1 MLLMKYEKDFFCIF
15 VTYKL
20 IAKNVMNENLKAIA
34 NSFAEEY
41 CSDAIYPAHLFKA
54 ILHKEIGLVHFIESE
69 LDKDYFYLQDWADVQ
84 MQLSPRAVRPMRDLE
99 YSDESV
105 AVLDEAENYKVK
117 FDLEET
123 TDVCVLAALVTPG
136 VGFSFDQLK
145 TLPLTPSDI
154 SAKMGGGVNVEAPY
168 MEGAELTKKTGAAGG
183 GKGSL
188 AKYCVDKTAVARAG
202 NLDNVIGFEKEIA
215 IIYEILGRKT
225 KANLLITGE
234 AGVGKTSLV
243 NGFVRELA
251 ADHVPGF
258 LSGAVAYELDTA
270 ALGGDAQYKG
280 EVEDRFKNVIT
291 EIANLPNA
299 VLIIESIDKLFDK
312 QGSLFGASSILKNEL
327 SKGRLQLLAT
337 SSIDGYTKN
346 IETDKEMTSKLE
358 KITVEEPTADL
369 TLRILKGALPAYEE
383 YHGLK
388 VDETVMGDAIRLAK
402 RYLTEK
408 SLPDSAFDLI
418 DRTMAQVKTMN
429 DLTGNI
435 IDELKGKLE
444 AIKASAEGKDKAD
457 EGLMKELD
465 WLNYELFNKVSCIL
479 LAGVD
484 SDTDF
489 SKIATIQ
496 ERIDFLAGILDKLT
510 ELSAEQ
516 RSELKSDDLS
526 AVVAKQTGIPLGKV
540 QTKERDRLM
549 GAEDTLKKRVVG
561 QDHAVKKVLD
571 AVYEA
576 HSGLS
581 KKGQPMGSFFFLG
594 PTGTGKTELA
604 KALATFLFGDESAL
618 IRFDMSEF
626 KEEHS
631 VALLYGA
638 PPGYVGYEEGGLL
651 VNKIRQNPYAVV
663 LFDEIEK
670 AHKSVFDLFLQ
681 ILDEGKLHDRLGR
694 VGDFSNA
701 LILFTSN
708 IGAQTIVDKFNAG
721 IIPENNELMDIM
733 QGYFRPEF
741 LARLTEIVPF
751 SPITDKTVT
760 KIFDIHLKGL
770 LKLLEEQ
777 NIELTLTPEA
787 REKIALRGYNQ
798 QYGARPVLG
807 IIRKELR
814 HPISKMMIAGRVK
827 TGDKILVE
835 ADKDGQAVFV
845 VNGEKMEA
853 PTKKADEPAEPEK
866 KAAKKK

>member
-1 MLLMKYEKDFFCIF
+1 
-15 VTYKL
+15 
-20 IAKNVMNENLKAIA
+20 MNTKLKAIA

-54 ILHKEIGLVHFIESE
+54 ILHKEIGLVNFIESE
-69 LDKDYFYLQDWADVQ
+69 LDKDYYYLQDWADVQ

-99 YSDESV
+99 YSEESQ
-105 AVLDEAENYKVK
+105 AVIEEAENYQVK
-117 FDLEET
+117 FNLDEC
-123 TDVCVLAALVTPG
+123 TDVCVLASLVTPG
-136 VGFSFDQLK
+136 VGFTFDQLK

-154 SAKMGGGVNVEAPY
+154 SAKMAGGANVEAPY
-168 MEGAELTKKTGAAGG
+168 MEGAELTKQTAAAG

-188 AKYCVDKTAVARAG
+188 AKYCIDKTAIARAG
-202 NLDNVIGFEKEIA
+202 KLDNVVGFEKEISV
-215 IIYEILGRKT
+215 IYEILGRKT

-234 AGVGKTSLV
+234 AGVGKTSLI
-243 NGFVRELA
+243 NGFIRELA

-270 ALGGDAQYKG
+270 TLGGDAQYKG

-291 EIANLPNA
+291 EIEALPNA
-299 VLIIESIDKLFDK
+299 VLVIESIDKLFDK
-312 QGSLFGASSILKNEL
+312 QGSLFGASAILKNEL

-346 IETDKEMTSKLE
+346 IESDKEMVSKLE
-358 KITVEEPTADL
+358 KITIEEPTADL
-369 TLRILKGALPAYEE
+369 SLRILKGAIPAYED
-383 YHGLK
+383 YHKLT
-388 VDETVMGDAIRLAK
+388 VDETVMTDAIRLAK

-408 SLPDSAFDLI
+408 SLPDSAIDLI
-418 DRTMAQVKTMN
+418 DRTMSQVKTMN
-429 DLTGNI
+429 DLTGSI
-435 IDELKGKLE
+435 IEDLRHKLE
-444 AIKASAEGKDKAD
+444 DIKGRADGKDDAD
-457 EGLMKELD
+457 EALMKELD

-489 SKIATIQ
+489 SKIASII
-496 ERIDFLAGILDKLT
+496 ERVNFLSGILDKLS
-510 ELSAEQ
+510 ELSAEK
-516 RSELKSDDLS
+516 RTELKSDDLS

-549 GAEDTLKKRVVG
+549 GAEETLKKRVVG

-576 HSGLS
+576 RSGLS

-651 VNKIRQNPYAVV
+651 VNKIRQNPYSVV

-708 IGAQTIVDKFNAG
+708 IGAQTIVEKFNSG

-751 SPITDKTVT
+751 SPITDKIVVS
-760 KIFDIHLKGL
+760 IFDIHLKGL

-777 NIELTLTPEA
+777 NINLTLTPEA
-787 REKIALRGYNQ
+787 RQAIALRGYNQ

-807 IIRKELR
+807 VIRKELR
-814 HPISKMMIAGRVK
+814 HPISKMMIAGKVK
-827 TGDKILVE
+827 AGDNIEVQV
-835 ADKDGQAVFV
+835 DKDGQAVFV
-845 VNGEKMEA
+845 INGKKEAQSEKS
-853 PTKKADEPAEPEK
+853 KEK
-866 KAAKKK
+866 KK

>member
-1 MLLMKYEKDFFCIF
+1 
-15 VTYKL
+15 
-20 IAKNVMNENLKAIA
+20 MNDQLKTIA

-54 ILHKEIGLVHFIESE
+54 ILHKDMGLVHFIESE
-69 LDKDYFYLQDWADVQ
+69 LDKDYYYLQDWADVQ
-84 MQLSPRAVRPMRDLE
+84 MQLAPRAVRPMRDLDL
-99 YSDESV
+99 SDESV

-117 FDLEET
+117 FDLDEASP
-123 TDVCVLAALVTPG
+123 VCVLASLVTPG

-154 SAKMGGGVNVEAPY
+154 SAKMAKGANVEAPY
-168 MEGAELTKKTGAAGG
+168 MEGAELKKNTPAK

-188 AKYCVDKTAVARAG
+188 AKYCTDKTAVARAG
-202 NLDNVIGFEKEIA
+202 NLDNVVGFEKEIG

-251 ADHVPGF
+251 ADKVPGF
-258 LSGAVAYELDTA
+258 LSGAVAYELETA
-270 ALGGDAQYKG
+270 TLGGDAQYKG
-280 EVEDRFKNVIT
+280 EVEDRFKNIID
-291 EIANLPNA
+291 EIEALPNA
-299 VLIIESIDKLFDK
+299 VLIIEKIDKLFDK
-312 QGSLFGASSILKNEL
+312 QGALFGCSTLLKNEL
-327 SKGRLQLLAT
+327 SKGRLQLLCT

-346 IETDKEMTSKLE
+346 IETDKEMTSNLE
-358 KITVEEPTADL
+358 KITVEEPTADE
-369 TLRILKGALPAYEE
+369 TMEILKGIMPAYEE
-383 YHGLK
+383 YHGLT
-388 VDETVMGDAIRLAK
+388 VDETVMDESIRLAK

-408 SLPDSAFDLI
+408 SLPASAIDLI
-418 DRTMAQVKTMN
+418 DRTMAHVKVDN
-429 DLTGNI
+429 DLGDQEQKHT
-435 IDELKGKLE
+435 DLK
-444 AIKASAEGKDKAD
+444 AED
-457 EGLMKELD
+457 
-465 WLNYELFNKVSCIL
+465 
-479 LAGVD
+479 
-484 SDTDF
+484 
-489 SKIATIQ
+489 
-496 ERIDFLAGILDKLT
+496 LT
-510 ELSAEQ
+510 
-516 RSELKSDDLS
+516 

-540 QTKERDRLM
+540 QTGERERLM
-549 GAEDTLKKRVVG
+549 GGEETLKKRVVG

-576 HSGLS
+576 RSGLS

-594 PTGTGKTELA
+594 PTGTGKTELS
-604 KALATFLFGDESAL
+604 KALAEFLFGDESAL
-618 IRFDMSEF
+618 LRFDMSEF
-626 KEEHS
+626 KEEYS

-651 VNKIRQNPYAVV
+651 VNKIRQTPYSVV

-708 IGAQTIVDKFNAG
+708 IGAQTIVEKFNSG
-721 IIPENNELMDIM
+721 VIPENNELMDIM

-760 KIFDIHLKGL
+760 QIFDIHMKGL
-770 LKLLEEQ
+770 LKLLGEQ
-777 NIELTLTPEA
+777 NITLELTPEA
-787 REKIALRGYNQ
+787 RETIALRGYNQ

-814 HPISKMMIAGRVK
+814 HPISKMMIAGKVK
-827 TGDKILVE
+827 AGDHIIVGL
-835 ADKDGQAVFV
+835 DKDGNPDIQVK
-845 VNGEKMEA
+845 N
-853 PTKKADEPAEPEK
+853 
-866 KAAKKK
+866 

>member
-1 MLLMKYEKDFFCIF
+1 MSWLPTMF
-15 VTYKL
+15 
-20 IAKNVMNENLKAIA
+20 
-34 NSFAEEY
+34 
-41 CSDAIYPAHLFKA
+41 
-54 ILHKEIGLVHFIESE
+54 LVS
-69 LDKDYFYLQDWADVQ
+69 Y
-84 MQLSPRAVRPMRDLE
+84 
-99 YSDESV
+99 
-105 AVLDEAENYKVK
+105 
-117 FDLEET
+117 
-123 TDVCVLAALVTPG
+123 
-136 VGFSFDQLK
+136 
-145 TLPLTPSDI
+145 
-154 SAKMGGGVNVEAPY
+154 
-168 MEGAELTKKTGAAGG
+168 
-183 GKGSL
+183 
-188 AKYCVDKTAVARAG
+188 
-202 NLDNVIGFEKEIA
+202 
-215 IIYEILGRKT
+215 
-225 KANLLITGE
+225 
-234 AGVGKTSLV
+234 
-243 NGFVRELA
+243 
-251 ADHVPGF
+251 
-258 LSGAVAYELDTA
+258 
-270 ALGGDAQYKG
+270 AQYKG

-291 EIANLPNA
+291 EVENLPNA
-299 VLIIESIDKLFDK
+299 VLIIEAIDKLFDK
-312 QGSLFGASSILKNEL
+312 QGSLFGASTILKNEL

-369 TLRILKGALPAYEE
+369 TLRILKGAIPAYEE
-383 YHGLK
+383 YHKLT
-388 VDETVMGDAIRLAK
+388 VDETVMSDAIRLAK

-435 IDELKGKLE
+435 ISGLREKLE
-444 AIKASAEGKDKAD
+444 AIKTSAEGKDKAD

-496 ERIDFLAGILDKLT
+496 ERIDFLGGILDKLT

-516 RSELKSDDLS
+516 RTELKSDDLS

-549 GAEDTLKKRVVG
+549 GAEETLKKRVVG

-576 HSGLS
+576 RSGLS
-581 KKGQPMGSFFFLG
+581 KKGQPMGSFFFL
-594 PTGTGKTELA
+594 
-604 KALATFLFGDESAL
+604 GDESAL

-651 VNKIRQNPYAVV
+651 VNKIRQNPYSVV

-708 IGAQTIVDKFNAG
+708 IGAQTIVDKFNSG

-814 HPISKMMIAGRVK
+814 HPISKMMIAGKVK
-827 TGDKILVE
+827 PGDKILVE

-845 VNGEKMEA
+845 ING
-853 PTKKADEPAEPEK
+853 KKDEPQAAEK
-866 KAAKKK
+866 KAEITEKK